1 MGRLWNGLLLLG
13 VMMLAASV
21 VNAEPVVETAPT
33 TMTAVLPAA
42 PLAEASAPAQTVVGL
57 PPALP
62 ADTLLPVV
70 PSEGSAV
77 SSPVNDGL
85 PSPATSLGAVGQPAN
100 AVASIA
106 EPVKVSRL
114 EPGVTPA
121 VAMTAEERQL
131 ELRKA
136 DFLKFAQV
144 KVVEM
149 NRNHILS
156 RDRMQIQKRPD
167 GGFKASYHQVDD
179 SSLSCQVSRSP
190 TKAAQYVAVL
200 SYKERVY
207 TAACGSPAECRQA
220 SFSPSEVI
228 PNRHIF
234 VFKNGVWQ

>member
-1 MGRLWNGLLLLG
+1 MGRLWKGLLLLG

-33 TMTAVLPAA
+33 TMPAVLPAA
-42 PLAEASAPAQTVVGL
+42 PLAEASDPAQTVTGL
-57 PPALP
+57 PPA
-62 ADTLLPVV
+62 TLLPVV

-77 SSPVNDGL
+77 SAPVSDGL
-85 PSPATSLGAVGQPAN
+85 PSPATNPGAVGQPAN
-100 AVASIA
+100 AVEPVA

-149 NRNHILS
+149 NRNHVLS
-156 RDRMQIQKRPD
+156 RERMQIQKRPD

-200 SYKERVY
+200 SYKERIY

-234 VFKNGVWQ
+234 VFNNGVWQ